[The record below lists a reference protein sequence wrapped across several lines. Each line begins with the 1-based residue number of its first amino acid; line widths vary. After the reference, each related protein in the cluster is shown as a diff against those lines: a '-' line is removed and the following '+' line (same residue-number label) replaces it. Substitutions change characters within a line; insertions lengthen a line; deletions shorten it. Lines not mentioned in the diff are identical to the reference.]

1 MFYDHK
7 RIFLKKK
14 KETLLFLKKKNY
26 ILGVVVCVHFVRTS
40 LKIIHFSLKKK
51 VKYSRPVF
59 NNKVLTSE
67 KNIFNFPLFRI
78 NEKN

>member
-7 RIFLKKK
+7 IIFKKK
-14 KETLLFLKKKNY
+14 KKLFCLKKKKNY

-67 KNIFNFPLFRI
+67 KNIFNFPVFRI